1 MSAKLPQKRI
11 AWFVSPHGFGH
22 AARSSAVMAAWQ
34 RSHPAVRFE
43 IFTRVPAWFFQD
55 SLEFPFGY
63 HELLTDIGVA
73 QTSPL
78 EEDLAL
84 TVGQLEAFL
93 PFDAGLVSGLAQHI
107 HQLDCSLVVC
117 DIAPLGIAVARAAGL
132 PSALIENFT
141 WDWIYAG
148 YLAAEPRL
156 GRWMDYLREAFAAAD
171 AHIQTEPVCAP
182 GGADLL
188 AGPARR
194 EPRLARGEVRSRLGV
209 PPEARLVLVS
219 MGGVPSDGAFA
230 RELPDRED
238 VYFLVPGNGVSTVER
253 RGRLVLLPHH
263 SQFFHPDLVAA
274 SDAVVGKVGY
284 STLAETYYAGIPFG
298 YITRE
303 RFRESP
309 VLAAFVEGHMPGFE
323 ITADV
328 LQNGNW
334 AGSISRLLDLP
345 RIQRQE
351 PNGADQIAEYLWGR
365 FF

>member
-1 MSAKLPQKRI
+1 MSAKTASKHI
-11 AWFVSPHGFGH
+11 AWLVSPHGYGH
-22 AARSSAVMAAWQ
+22 AARSSAVMAALR
-34 RSHPAVRFE
+34 RSHPEVRFE

-55 SLEFPFGY
+55 SLKFPFGY

-78 EEDLAL
+78 EEDLSL
-84 TVGQLEAFL
+84 TVRQLEAFL
-93 PFDAGLVSGLAQHI
+93 PFDAGLVSGLAQ
-107 HQLDCSLVVC
+107 QVREMGCSLVVC

-148 YLAAEPRL
+148 YLATEPRL
-156 GRWMDYLREAFAAAD
+156 GRWADYLREAFAAAD
-171 AHIQTEPVCAP
+171 AHVQTEPVCAP

-194 EPRLARGEVRSRLGV
+194 EPRLTRGEVRRRLGL
-209 PPEARLVLVS
+209 PPEARVVLVS
-219 MGGVPSDGAFA
+219 MGGVPADGGFV

-238 VYFLVPGNGVSTVER
+238 VYFLAPGNGVPAMER
-253 RGRLVLLPHH
+253 RGRLVWLPHH
-263 SQFFHPDLVAA
+263 HEFFHPDLVEA

-309 VLAAFVEGHMPGFE
+309 VLAEFVERHMPGFE
-323 ITADV
+323 ITADAS
-328 LQNGNW
+328 QNGNW
-334 AGSISRLLDLP
+334 AGGISRLLELP
-345 RIQRQE
+345 RVSRQE
-351 PNGADQIAEYLWGR
+351 PNGAEQIAGYLWGR